1 MKRGEMTAFISL
13 VFVLLVGLIGAVIEG
28 ASVQTAKNYRRA
40 DMDRAL
46 QSVFAEYHRELL
58 AEYDIFGIAAGYE
71 TGTFSFENIVNQL
84 EFYEAAG
91 MTQEPERLQL
101 LTDDHGQPFKEQAV
115 RYMKSRMGVDLVEE
129 LTGNCAVWEEQSQQ
143 SGSYEEQGSDISQEL
158 DSKLQE
164 GESELPSENNPLENI
179 SNIKKSNLLQIVV
192 SNPEQL
198 SQKQISLGGLPSH
211 RNLQKG
217 IGRFPTKSD
226 AQGKI
231 SSLFFCQYLLEH
243 FGNAVDQK
251 KENTLSYEMEYILEG
266 KESDQQ
272 NLEAVVKKLLLMR
285 SGANYLYLLTDAG
298 KQAEAETLAVSLST
312 AIALPVLTGLV
323 KQAILVAWAFGEA
336 VMDIRA
342 LLDGKRVALIKTHD
356 TWQLQLSGLLK
367 LGTAEDQKEGMDAE
381 GGLRYKEY
389 LMFLFF
395 LKSEQVCTMRALDLI
410 EMEMK
415 KKPGEETFQVD
426 HCVTKLQV
434 KSKCKI
440 RRGVNYQFS
449 TYFGYE

>member
-1 MKRGEMTAFISL
+1 MKRGEITAFVSM
-13 VFVLLVGLIGAVIEG
+13 VFVLLIGLIGAVIES

-58 AEYDIFGIAAGYE
+58 TEYDIFGIEAGYE
-71 TGTFSFENIVNQL
+71 TGNFSFENIVNRL

-91 MTQEPERLQL
+91 MTQEPEKIQL
-101 LTDDHGQPFKEQAV
+101 LTDDNGQPFKEQAV
-115 RYMKSRMGVDLVEE
+115 RYMKNKMGVDLVEE
-129 LTGNCAVWEEQSQQ
+129 LAGKCATWEEQNKQ
-143 SGSYEEQGSDISQEL
+143 SGSYEQEGSDISEEL
-158 DSKLQE
+158 DAKLQE

-179 SNIKKSNLLQIVV
+179 SNIKKSNLLNVVV
-192 SNPEQL
+192 SDPEQL
-198 SQKQISLGGLPSH
+198 SQKQIPLGNLPSH

-217 IGRFPTKSD
+217 IGKFPTKSD

-266 KESDQQ
+266 KESDQE
-272 NLEAVVKKLLLMR
+272 NLKAVVKKLLLMR
-285 SGANYLYLLTDAG
+285 SGANYLYLLTDTV
-298 KQAEAETLAVSLST
+298 KQAEAETLALTLST
-312 AIALPVLTGLV
+312 AIALPVISGLV
-323 KQAILVAWAFGEA
+323 KQALLVAWAFGEA
-336 VMDIRA
+336 VMDVRV
-342 LLDGKRVALIKTHD
+342 LLEGKRVALVKTSA

-367 LGTAEDQKEGMDAE
+367 LGTAEDRNEGMDAE

-389 LMFLFF
+389 LMFLYF
-395 LKSEQVCTMRALDLI
+395 LKSEQVCIMRALDLVETNLKRI
-410 EMEMK
+410 
-415 KKPGEETFQVD
+415 PGTEAFKVD

-440 RRGVNYQFS
+440 RKGVNYQFS

>member
-1 MKRGEMTAFISL
+1 M
-13 VFVLLVGLIGAVIEG
+13 
-28 ASVQTAKNYRRA
+28 
-40 DMDRAL
+40 
-46 QSVFAEYHRELL
+46 
-58 AEYDIFGIAAGYE
+58 
-71 TGTFSFENIVNQL
+71 
-84 EFYEAAG
+84 
-91 MTQEPERLQL
+91 
-101 LTDDHGQPFKEQAV
+101 
-115 RYMKSRMGVDLVEE
+115 
-129 LTGNCAVWEEQSQQ
+129 
-143 SGSYEEQGSDISQEL
+143 
-158 DSKLQE
+158 
-164 GESELPSENNPLENI
+164 
-179 SNIKKSNLLQIVV
+179 
-192 SNPEQL
+192 
-198 SQKQISLGGLPSH
+198 
-211 RNLQKG
+211 
-217 IGRFPTKSD
+217 
-226 AQGKI
+226 
-231 SSLFFCQYLLEH
+231 
-243 FGNAVDQK
+243 DQK

-272 NLEAVVKKLLLMR
+272 NLEVVVKKLLLMR

>member
-1 MKRGEMTAFISL
+1 MKRGEITAFISL
-13 VFVLLVGLIGAVIEG
+13 IFVLLIGLIGTVLESAF
-28 ASVQTAKNYRRA
+28 VQTAKNYRRA

-46 QSVFAEYHRELL
+46 QSVFAEYHRELFT
-58 AEYDIFGIAAGYE
+58 EYDIFGIEAGYE
-71 TGTFSFENIVNQL
+71 TGRFSFENIVNRL

-91 MTQEPERLQL
+91 MTQEPEKLQF

-115 RYMKSRMGVDLVEE
+115 RYMKNQMGIDLVEE
-129 LTGNCAVWEEQSQQ
+129 LAGTCATWEEQNKQ
-143 SGSYEEQGSDISQEL
+143 SGTYEQEGSDISEEL
-158 DSKLQE
+158 DAKLQE

-179 SNIKKSNLLQIVV
+179 SNIKQSNLLNVVV
-192 SNPEQL
+192 SDPEQL
-198 SQKQISLGGLPSH
+198 SQKQISLGELPSH

-217 IGRFPTKSD
+217 IGKFPTKSD

-251 KENTLSYEMEYILEG
+251 KENMLSYEMEYILEG
-266 KESDQQ
+266 KESDQE
-272 NLEAVVKKLLLMR
+272 NLKGIVKKLLLMR
-285 SGANYLYLLTDAG
+285 SGANYLYLLTDTV
-298 KQAEAETLAVSLST
+298 KQAEAETLALTLST
-312 AIALPVLTGLV
+312 AIALPVLSGLV
-323 KQAILVAWAFGEA
+323 KQALLVAWAFGEA
-336 VMDIRA
+336 VMDVRA
-342 LLDGKRVALIKTHD
+342 LLEGKRVALVKTSE

-367 LGTAEDQKEGMDAE
+367 LGTAEDQNEGMDAE

-389 LMFLFF
+389 LMFLYF
-395 LKSEQVCTMRALDLI
+395 LKSEQVCIMRALDLI
-410 EMEMK
+410 ELNLK
-415 KKPGEETFQVD
+415 KKTGTEAFRVD

>member
-1 MKRGEMTAFISL
+1 MKRGEITAFVSM
-13 VFVLLVGLIGAVIEG
+13 VFVLLIGLIGAVIES

-58 AEYDIFGIAAGYE
+58 TEYDIFGIEAGYE
-71 TGTFSFENIVNQL
+71 TGNFSFENIVNRL

-91 MTQEPERLQL
+91 MTQEPEKIQL
-101 LTDDHGQPFKEQAV
+101 LTDDNGQPFKEQAV
-115 RYMKSRMGVDLVEE
+115 RYMKNKMGVDLVEE
-129 LTGNCAVWEEQSQQ
+129 LAGKCATWEEQNKQ
-143 SGSYEEQGSDISQEL
+143 SGSYEQEGSDISEEL
-158 DSKLQE
+158 DAKLQE

-179 SNIKKSNLLQIVV
+179 SNIKKSNLLNVVV
-192 SNPEQL
+192 SDPEQL
-198 SQKQISLGGLPSH
+198 SQKQIPLGNLPSH

-217 IGRFPTKSD
+217 IGKFPTKSD

-266 KESDQQ
+266 KESDQE
-272 NLEAVVKKLLLMR
+272 NLKAVVKKLLLMR
-285 SGANYLYLLTDAG
+285 SGANYLYLLTDTV
-298 KQAEAETLAVSLST
+298 KQAEAETLALTLST
-312 AIALPVLTGLV
+312 AIALPVISGLV
-323 KQAILVAWAFGEA
+323 KQALLVAWAFGEA
-336 VMDIRA
+336 VMDVRA
-342 LLDGKRVALIKTHD
+342 LLEGKRVALVKTSA

-367 LGTAEDQKEGMDAE
+367 LGTVEDRNEGMDAE

-389 LMFLFF
+389 LMFLYF
-395 LKSEQVCTMRALDLI
+395 LKSEQVCIMRALDLI
-410 EMEMK
+410 ETNLK
-415 KKPGEETFQVD
+415 RKPGTEAFKVD
-426 HCVTKLQV
+426 YCVTKLQV

-440 RRGVNYQFS
+440 RKGVNYQFS

>member
-1 MKRGEMTAFISL
+1 MKRGEITAFISL
-13 VFVLLVGLIGAVIEG
+13 VFVLLIGLIGAVIES

-58 AEYDIFGIAAGYE
+58 TEYDIFGIEAGYE
-71 TGTFSFENIVNQL
+71 TGKFSFENIVNRL

-91 MTQEPERLQL
+91 MTQEPEKIQF
-101 LTDDHGQPFKEQAV
+101 LTDDNGQPFKEQAV
-115 RYMKSRMGVDLVEE
+115 RYMKNKMGIDLVEE
-129 LTGNCAVWEEQSQQ
+129 LAGKCATWEEQNKQ
-143 SGSYEEQGSDISQEL
+143 SGSYEQEGSDISEEL
-158 DSKLQE
+158 DAKLQE

-179 SNIKKSNLLQIVV
+179 SNIKKSNLLNVVV
-192 SNPEQL
+192 SDPEQL

-211 RNLQKG
+211 RSLQKG
-217 IGRFPTKSD
+217 IGKFPTKSD
-226 AQGKI
+226 AQGKV

-251 KENTLSYEMEYILEG
+251 KENMLSYEMEYILEG
-266 KESDQQ
+266 KESDQE
-272 NLEAVVKKLLLMR
+272 NLKGVVKKLLLMR
-285 SGANYLYLLTDAG
+285 SGANYLYLLTDTI
-298 KQAEAETLAVSLST
+298 KQAEAETLALTLSA
-312 AIALPVLTGLV
+312 AIALPVLGGLV

-336 VMDIRA
+336 VMDVRA
-342 LLDGKRVALIKTHD
+342 LLEGKRVALVKTSA

-367 LGTAEDQKEGMDAE
+367 LGTAEDQNEGMDAE

-389 LMFLFF
+389 LMFLYF
-395 LKSEQVCTMRALDLI
+395 LKSEQVCIMRALDLV
-410 EMEMK
+410 ETNLK
-415 KKPGEETFQVD
+415 RKFGTETFRVD
-426 HCVTKLQV
+426 HCVAKLQI